1 MICQSVNLLEMECKL
16 RNVYLKR
23 KIIRN
28 IDFNTIFATTF

>member
-1 MICQSVNLLEMECKL
+1 MGLLETGIIL

-28 IDFNTIFATTF
+28 NDFNTIFATTF